1 MERLQRRPATKSH
14 AVPSCGTDGTPYN
27 PGGLAGRWKTAGRR
41 GGRRWPGRC
50 YQWLI
55 ARGGE
60 QADPT
65 NSLCARVACVIICPR
80 RLGSLLTLWTLA
92 CGFVAAP
99 TGLCGLP
106 IPCPIR
112 SLGPLGQVHRSTVRA
127 GLRGRLV
134 PYGSMASRGG
144 TPLTGDCC
152 LFSVFRSFYSVSS
165 VAASDVHV
173 PSRPV
178 RGRPSPV
185 SCVRCRVVCVRNVA
199 VCNARG
205 V

>member
-27 PGGLAGRWKTAGRR
+27 PGGPRRPLEDCWPPRRTTLAGSVLPVADRAW
-41 GGRRWPGRC
+41 
-50 YQWLI
+50 
-55 ARGGE
+55 GE
-60 QADPT
+60 QADPI